1 MPLCVIQIL
10 SKGYHMSKTIFSQI
24 MDFIPKYKFDKC
36 VERYDGNY
44 RTRNFKCWDQFLCM
58 SFAQLSY
65 RESLRDIDACLN
77 SQPNKLYHMGIKGN
91 VSISNLSRAN
101 ENRDWRIYADFAQVL
116 ISKARA
122 LYNDDSDFLLD
133 IENTIYAFDSTTIDL
148 CLSLFPWAK
157 FRKNK
162 AAIKLHTLLDLR
174 GSIPSFIKIT
184 TGLIHDVNILDVL
197 IPEPGSYYIMDRGY
211 LDYER
216 LYCLEQA
223 KAFFI
228 IRAKKN
234 LKFRRLYSGRVDKI
248 TGLRCDQIVKLTGYK
263 SKQHYPDKLRRV
275 KYYDSEND
283 KYFVFLTNN
292 LDISAMMVAELYR
305 NRWKIELFFKWIKQ
319 HLKIKSFFGT
329 SANAVKTQIWIAI
342 STYVVV
348 AIIKKNL
355 KISLSLYTILQIF
368 SVSLF
373 EKLPVYQLLTDT
385 VLQNTEGCSSNQLCL
400 WDL

>member
-1 MPLCVIQIL
+1 
-10 SKGYHMSKTIFSQI
+10 MSKTVFSQI
-24 MDFIPKYKFDKC
+24 MEFIPKYEFDKC
-36 VERYDGNY
+36 VKRYNGNY
-44 RTRNFKCWDQFLCM
+44 RTRNFKCWDQFLSM

-65 RESLRDIDACLN
+65 RESLRDIEACLN
-77 SQPNKLYHMGIKGN
+77 AQPNKLYHMGIKGN

-101 ENRDWRIYADFAQVL
+101 ENRDWRIYADQAQVL
-116 ISKARA
+116 ISRARS
-122 LYNDDSDFLLD
+122 LYHNDSDFLLELD
-133 IENTIYAFDSTTIDL
+133 NTIYALDSTTIDL

-157 FRKNK
+157 FRKHK
-162 AAIKLHTLLDLR
+162 GAVKLHTLLDLR
-174 GSIPSFIKIT
+174 GSIPSFIEIT
-184 TGLIHDVNILDVL
+184 AGLIHDVNILDVL

-216 LYCLEQA
+216 LYRLDQD

-234 LKFRRLYSGRVDKI
+234 LKFRRLYSNQVDKT
-248 TGLRCDQIVKLTGYK
+248 TGLRCDQTVKLTGYK
-263 SKQHYPDKLRRV
+263 SSKFYPDKLRRV

-283 KYFVFLTNN
+283 SHLVFLSNN
-292 LDISAMMVAELYR
+292 FDVSALTVADLYR

-329 SANAVKTQIWIAI
+329 SANAVKTQIWTAISVYVLIAI
-342 STYVVV
+342 
-348 AIIKKNL
+348 IRKNL
-355 KISLSLYTILQIF
+355 KIDMSLYKILQIF

-373 EKLPVYQLLTDT
+373 EKVPIYQLLTET
-385 VLQNTEGCSSNQLCL
+385 KSLNSERCSSNQLNL

>member
-1 MPLCVIQIL
+1 
-10 SKGYHMSKTIFSQI
+10 MSKTIFSQI